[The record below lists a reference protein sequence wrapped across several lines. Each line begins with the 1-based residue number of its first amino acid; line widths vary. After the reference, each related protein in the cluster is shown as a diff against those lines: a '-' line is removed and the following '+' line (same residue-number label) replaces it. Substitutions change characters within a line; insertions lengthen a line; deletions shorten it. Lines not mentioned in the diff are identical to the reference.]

1 MQHLF
6 DDWIDVIVLLL
17 LQFLNVFLG
26 FFEELKAGNA
36 IAALKDQLKPEAVVK
51 RGNRTYNMNATL
63 LVPGD
68 RIILA
73 AGAAV
78 PADCTLCEGKP
89 LQVDQAALTG
99 ESLPVT
105 MYPGDVPKMGSTIT
119 RGESEAI
126 VTGTGAETF
135 FGKTAALIEG
145 VDELGHFE
153 KVLREIMWM
162 LVGAGCIV
170 TGIVLIYLLA
180 AGNSFLDVLSFCVV
194 LLIASIPIA
203 MRVVCVTTLAIGCG
217 ELAAEKAIVA
227 RISSIEEMA
236 GMTILCSDKTGTL
249 TLNKMV
255 LQHDLPVF
263 CPGINR
269 QDVLVAA
276 ALAAKWWE
284 PPKDAL
290 DTLVL
295 GAVDISKLSEYKQ
308 VDYTPFNPT
317 IKRTEAIIQRKDG
330 STFKVMKGAPQILLE
345 MAENRAEIS
354 EAVDNK
360 VMELAKRG
368 IRSLAVACTK
378 DEHSGWIFM
387 GIMTF
392 LDPPRPDTKHTI
404 DAAREFGVSVKMIT
418 GDHKTIAIET
428 CRQLGMGTNVLG
440 ADRLPMVKA
449 EELEAMDTLGRDYGG
464 LVEQCDGF
472 AQVFPEHKYLL
483 VEALRQRGHI
493 VGMTGDG
500 VNDAPA
506 LKRADVGIA
515 VQGATDAAQAA
526 ADIVLTEPGLSTI
539 VTAIVTSRKIF
550 QRMKNFVIYRVACT
564 EQLLVFFFISCIMFN
579 PSKCNATWP
588 DYFDI
593 PVIALVTITILND
606 GTIISISY
614 DNVEASMLPEK
625 WDLNILYVVSSVIGC
640 VELISSLWLLHM
652 ALHSADTDGTFAH
665 LGMES
670 LTFGQIQTL
679 LYLQLALSAY
689 MTVFVSRTK
698 SWLWSRTPSWQL
710 SLACVIATSCSTLLA
725 AYWPFGNGMVGI
737 PWKHIWACWMYVLIW
752 MLAQDAAKVVCYN
765 TLFRLGYIQEI
776 ATIDESKL
784 VKYSGPK

>member
-1 MQHLF
+1 M

-26 FFEELKAGNA
+26 FFEELKVRKLQHSAERTHPCPPADAGHRQAGSA
-36 IAALKDQLKPEAVVK
+36 IAALKDQLKPEAIVK
-51 RGNRTYNMNATL
+51 RGNRVYNMNATL

-68 RIILA
+68 RIILS

-162 LVGAGCIV
+162 LVGAGSIV
-170 TGIVLIYLLA
+170 TLIVLVYLLA
-180 AGNSFLDVLSFCVV
+180 AGNSFLSVLSFCVV

-255 LQHDLPVF
+255 LQNDLPVF

-295 GAVDISKLSEYKQ
+295 GAVDVAKLAEYKQ

-354 EAVDNK
+354 EAVDAK

-368 IRSLAVACTK
+368 IRSLAVSCTK

-404 DAAREFGVSVKMIT
+404 DAAREFGVAVKMIT

-440 ADRLPMVKA
+440 AERLPVVEAK
-449 EELEAMDTLGRDYGG
+449 ELEEMKTLGRDYGG
-464 LVEQCDGF
+464 LVEQSDGF

-539 VTAIVTSRKIF
+539 VTAIVTARKIF

-564 EQLLVFFFISCIMFN
+564 EQLLVFFFISCILYN
-579 PSKCNATWP
+579 PNKYDSTWP
-588 DYFDI
+588 NYFDI

-614 DNVEASMLPEK
+614 DNVEASMMPEK
-625 WDLNILYVVSSVIGC
+625 ARPPVCRQRGPR
-640 VELISSLWLLHM
+640 
-652 ALHSADTDGTFAH
+652 ASA
-665 LGMES
+665 
-670 LTFGQIQTL
+670 
-679 LYLQLALSAY
+679 
-689 MTVFVSRTK
+689 
-698 SWLWSRTPSWQL
+698 
-710 SLACVIATSCSTLLA
+710 
-725 AYWPFGNGMVGI
+725 
-737 PWKHIWACWMYVLIW
+737 
-752 MLAQDAAKVVCYN
+752 
-765 TLFRLGYIQEI
+765 RLR
-776 ATIDESKL
+776 
-784 VKYSGPK
+784 

>member
-1 MQHLF
+1 
-6 DDWIDVIVLLL
+6 
-17 LQFLNVFLG
+17 
-26 FFEELKAGNA
+26 
-36 IAALKDQLKPEAVVK
+36 
-51 RGNRTYNMNATL
+51 
-63 LVPGD
+63 
-68 RIILA
+68 
-73 AGAAV
+73 
-78 PADCTLCEGKP
+78 
-89 LQVDQAALTG
+89 
-99 ESLPVT
+99 

-153 KVLREIMWM
+153 KVLREIMWV
-162 LVGAGCIV
+162 LVGAGSIV
-170 TGIVLIYLLA
+170 TFIVLIYLLA

-255 LQHDLPVF
+255 LQQDLPVF

-295 GAVDISKLSEYKQ
+295 GAVDVSKLAEYKQ

-317 IKRTEAIIQRKDG
+317 IKRTEALIQRKDG

-354 EAVDNK
+354 DAVDAK

-368 IRSLAVACTK
+368 VRSLAVSCTK

-404 DAAREFGVSVKMIT
+404 DCAKEFGVAVKMIT

-440 ADRLPMVKA
+440 ADRLPVVKA
-449 EELEAMDTLGRDYGG
+449 EELEKMDNLGRDYGG
-464 LVEQCDGF
+464 LVEASDGF

-483 VEALRQRGHI
+483 VEALRQRHHI

-564 EQLLVFFFISCIMFN
+564 EQLLVFFFVSCIMYN
-579 PSKCNATWP
+579 PSKYNDTWP
-588 DYFDI
+588 NYFDI

-614 DNVEASMLPEK
+614 DNVEASIMPEK
-625 WDLNILYVVSSVIGC
+625 WDLNILYVVSTCIGG

-652 ALHSADTDGTFAH
+652 ALRSNLPDSTFSRIGISGLA
-665 LGMES
+665 
-670 LTFGQIQTL
+670 FGQIQTL

-698 SWLWSRTPSWQL
+698 SWLWTRSPSWQL
-710 SLACVIATSCSTLLA
+710 SLACVIATASSTLLS

-737 PWKHIWACWMYVLIW
+737 PFEHILGCWVYILAW
-752 MLAQDAAKVVCYN
+752 MFVQDAAKVACYN
-765 TLFRLGYIQEI
+765 VLFKLGHIQEI
-776 ATIDESKL
+776 QTIDESKL
-784 VKYSGPK
+784 IKWSPTNDRVIVKGTLSCLRLHPLRSARHPPCRALSDWLRLLQAALRRLPERGSIV

>member
-1 MQHLF
+1 VGFSQALEAGVQHLM

-26 FFEELKAGNA
+26 FFEELKAGSA
-36 IAALKDQLKPEAVVK
+36 IAALKDQLKPEAIVK
-51 RGNRTYNMNATL
+51 RDNRVYNMNATM

-162 LVGAGCIV
+162 LVGAGSIV

-180 AGNSFLDVLSFCVV
+180 EGNSFLDVLSFCVV

-217 ELAAEKAIVA
+217 ELAHEKAIVA

-255 LQHDLPVF
+255 LQQDLPVF

-295 GAVDISKLSEYKQ
+295 GAVDISKLAEYKQ

-354 EAVDNK
+354 EAVDAK

-368 IRSLAVACTK
+368 IRSLAVSCTK

-404 DAAREFGVSVKMIT
+404 DRAKEFGVAVKV
-418 GDHKTIAIET
+418 
-428 CRQLGMGTNVLG
+428 R
-440 ADRLPMVKA
+440 
-449 EELEAMDTLGRDYGG
+449 
-464 LVEQCDGF
+464 
-472 AQVFPEHKYLL
+472 
-483 VEALRQRGHI
+483 
-493 VGMTGDG
+493 
-500 VNDAPA
+500 
-506 LKRADVGIA
+506 
-515 VQGATDAAQAA
+515 
-526 ADIVLTEPGLSTI
+526 PGLAARARAR
-539 VTAIVTSRKIF
+539 V
-550 QRMKNFVIYRVACT
+550 QR
-564 EQLLVFFFISCIMFN
+564 
-579 PSKCNATWP
+579 
-588 DYFDI
+588 
-593 PVIALVTITILND
+593 
-606 GTIISISY
+606 
-614 DNVEASMLPEK
+614 
-625 WDLNILYVVSSVIGC
+625 
-640 VELISSLWLLHM
+640 
-652 ALHSADTDGTFAH
+652 
-665 LGMES
+665 
-670 LTFGQIQTL
+670 
-679 LYLQLALSAY
+679 
-689 MTVFVSRTK
+689 
-698 SWLWSRTPSWQL
+698 
-710 SLACVIATSCSTLLA
+710 
-725 AYWPFGNGMVGI
+725 
-737 PWKHIWACWMYVLIW
+737 
-752 MLAQDAAKVVCYN
+752 
-765 TLFRLGYIQEI
+765 
-776 ATIDESKL
+776 
-784 VKYSGPK
+784 

>member
-1 MQHLF
+1 MQ
-6 DDWIDVIVLLL
+6 
-17 LQFLNVFLG
+17 
-26 FFEELKAGNA
+26 AGSA
-36 IAALKDQLKPEAVVK
+36 IAALKDQLKPEAIVK
-51 RGNRTYNMNATL
+51 RDNRVYNMNATL

-68 RIILA
+68 RIVLA

-162 LVGAGCIV
+162 LVGAGSIV
-170 TGIVLIYLLA
+170 TGIVLVYLLA
-180 AGNSFLDVLSFCVV
+180 EGNSFLDVLSFCVV

-255 LQHDLPVF
+255 LQQDLPVF

-368 IRSLAVACTK
+368 IRSLAVSCTK

-404 DAAREFGVSVKMIT
+404 DRAKEFGVAVKMIT

-449 EELEAMDTLGRDYGG
+449 EELESMDTLGRDYGG
-464 LVEQCDGF
+464 LVEQSDGF

-493 VGMTGDG
+493 CGMTGDG

-564 EQLLVFFFISCIMFN
+564 EQLLVFFFVSCILMN
-579 PSKCNATWP
+579 PQKYNSIWP
-588 DYFDI
+588 NYFDI

-614 DNVEASMLPEK
+614 DNVEASMMPEK
-625 WDLNILYVVSSVIGC
+625 WDLNILYVVSSVIGA
-640 VELISSLWLLHM
+640 VELIASLWLLHM
-652 ALHSADTDGTFAH
+652 ALNSNTAGCAFEKMGIEG
-665 LGMES
+665 LS
-670 LTFGQIQTL
+670 FGQIQTL

-710 SLACVIATSCSTLLA
+710 SAACVLATACSTFLS

-737 PWKHIWACWMYVLIW
+737 PWKHIGATWVYVLIW
-752 MLAQDAAKVVCYN
+752 MIAQDAAKVFTYN
-765 TLFRLGYIQEI
+765 WLYKLGYIQEI

-784 VKYSGPK
+784 VRYQV

>member
-1 MQHLF
+1 VPRRSADARARRAAVQ
-6 DDWIDVIVLLL
+6 
-17 LQFLNVFLG
+17 
-26 FFEELKAGNA
+26 AGSA
-36 IAALKDQLKPEAVVK
+36 IAALKDQLKPEAIVK
-51 RGNRTYNMNATL
+51 RDNRVYNMNATL

-68 RIILA
+68 RIVLA

-162 LVGAGCIV
+162 LVGAGSIV
-170 TGIVLIYLLA
+170 TGIVLVYLLA
-180 AGNSFLDVLSFCVV
+180 EGNSFLDVLSFCVV

-255 LQHDLPVF
+255 LQQDLPVF

-368 IRSLAVACTK
+368 IRSLAVSCTK

-404 DAAREFGVSVKMIT
+404 DRAKEFGVAVKMIT

-449 EELEAMDTLGRDYGG
+449 EELESMDTLGRDYGG
-464 LVEQCDGF
+464 LVEQSDGF

-493 VGMTGDG
+493 CGMTGDG

-564 EQLLVFFFISCIMFN
+564 EQLLVFFFVSCILMN
-579 PSKCNATWP
+579 PQKYNSIWP
-588 DYFDI
+588 NYFDI

-614 DNVEASMLPEK
+614 DNVEASMMPEK
-625 WDLNILYVVSSVIGC
+625 WDLNILYVVSSVIGA
-640 VELISSLWLLHM
+640 VELIASLWLLHM
-652 ALHSADTDGTFAH
+652 ALNSNTAGCAFEKMGIEG
-665 LGMES
+665 LS
-670 LTFGQIQTL
+670 FGQIQTL

-710 SLACVIATSCSTLLA
+710 SAACVLATACSTFLS

-737 PWKHIWACWMYVLIW
+737 PWKHIGATWVYVLIW
-752 MLAQDAAKVVCYN
+752 MIAQDAAKVFTYN
-765 TLFRLGYIQEI
+765 WLYKLGYIQEI

-784 VKYSGPK
+784 VRYQV